1 MLLGY
6 PPRQAIAV
14 TIHAPSGDGNAAYRP
29 CRSDPRHV
37 TIHAPSGDGNNDYG
51 SAFEYQRVTIHAP
64 SGDGNTLELDHIPVL
79 GCYNPR
85 PVRGRKYPEGWF
97 QVPDPALQSTPRQG
111 TEISS
116 AQAALR
122 ATDVTIHAPSGDGND
137 IVAMLCLL
145 YAVTIHA
152 PSGDGNRSTLLRYL
166 PSYVTIHAPSGD
178 GNSEQNILS
187 RVC

>member
-1 MLLGY
+1 MVSGYNRGGVTIHAPSGDGNKNSASQAYGTARLQSTPRQGTEMLLGY

-111 TEISS
+111 T
-116 AQAALR
+116 
-122 ATDVTIHAPSGDGND
+122 TIPYDPYD
-137 IVAMLCLL
+137 YELQF
-145 YAVTIHA
+145 
-152 PSGDGNRSTLLRYL
+152 L
-166 PSYVTIHAPSGD
+166 P
-178 GNSEQNILS
+178 
-187 RVC
+187 R